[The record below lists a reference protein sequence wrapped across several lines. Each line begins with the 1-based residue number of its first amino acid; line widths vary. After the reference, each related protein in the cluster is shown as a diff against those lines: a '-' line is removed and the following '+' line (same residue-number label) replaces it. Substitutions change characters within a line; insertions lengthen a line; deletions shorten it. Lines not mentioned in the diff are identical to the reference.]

1 MIIIGIPINLI
12 RINNKTL
19 IPKKINLVRFPFQPK
34 LLNFKA
40 NNGNSETSK
49 KLNMIVVNPKKMG
62 FMMNWL

>member
-49 KLNMIVVNPKKMG
+49 YDSC
-62 FMMNWL
+62 